1 MNHIHKVKTVQ
12 FSVIYSCDLY
22 VVSVLHRIL
31 LNGEVAPIKTPE
43 LYVFNDGINL
53 LRSITDGYQA

>member
-53 LRSITDGYQA
+53 LRIV